1 MGAGATAWGAESGP
15 GSGLIGP
22 RGPSTAFLAQ
32 DSPAGLSGAAGL
44 GLLGF
49 MAVGALT
56 AWLTLRSRGDLR
68 PDRLRTRAERADGLS
83 PVGWMAA
90 GIVLWLIWQI
100 GGSIAVQSMP
110 PPAPG
115 EAAESLARTARIMWP
130 AYAAG
135 LGAAG
140 ILFAALR
147 PRLVRAGF
155 RMKAIDPLLGFGLLL
170 VVYPFVYVAG
180 DLSLRLTGA
189 LARAGLTQPPEGPA
203 HETLRLLVGEGRFDP
218 AWWATTL
225 MVVFATPVL
234 EEVIHRGC
242 IQTAF
247 ARLTE
252 RPWTAIVVSSAVFS
266 AIHLGAAPLYAL
278 PGLFVLS
285 LGLGWAFERT
295 GRLAVPI
302 AMHAVFNAMN
312 ILMAALASGA

>member
-1 MGAGATAWGAESGP
+1 M
-15 GSGLIGP
+15 
-22 RGPSTAFLAQ
+22 
-32 DSPAGLSGAAGL
+32 AA
-44 GLLGF
+44 
-49 MAVGALT
+49 GALT

-90 GIVLWLIWQI
+90 GMVLWLIWQI
-100 GGSIAVQSMP
+100 GGSIAAQMTP

-115 EAAESLARTARIMWP
+115 EAPESLARAARIMWP
-130 AYAAG
+130 AYAVG
-135 LGAAG
+135 LGVTG
-140 ILFAALR
+140 VLFVALR
-147 PRLVRAGF
+147 RQLVRAGF
-155 RMKAIDPLLGFGLLL
+155 RMKAMDPLLGLGLLL

-180 DLSLRLTGA
+180 DLSLRITGA
-189 LARAGLTQPPEGPA
+189 LARAGLAQPPEGPA
-203 HETLRLLVGEGRFDP
+203 HETLRLLVADERFGP

-225 MVVFATPVL
+225 MVVIAAPLL

-252 RPWTAIVVSSAVFS
+252 RPWTAIILSSAVFS
-266 AIHLGAAPLYAL
+266 VIHLGAAPPYAL

-295 GRLAVPI
+295 GRIAVPI
-302 AMHAVFNAMN
+302 AMHAGFNALN
-312 ILMAALASGA
+312 IVAATLAAS